1 MADIDKII
9 KTLKD
14 EQVDDKSSAQF
25 ISGINNFL
33 AQQVQVAVIATLG
46 ETDFARLDKMNETD
60 AHVEIARRY
69 KEITGT
75 SIEQKSNEILDGFVT
90 GFLSEY
96 HKQKLQGKR
105 QG

>member
-14 EQVDDKSSAQF
+14 EQVDEKSIAQF
-25 ISGINNFL
+25 ISGINNLL
-33 AQQVQVAVIATLG
+33 AQQVQVEVIATLG
-46 ETDFARLDKMNETD
+46 ETDFAKLDKMNEAD

-69 KEITGT
+69 KEITGR
-75 SIEQKSNEILDGFVT
+75 SIEQKSDEMLDGFVT

-96 HKQKLQGKR
+96 HKQKLAEKKS
-105 QG
+105 